1 MVIWCG
7 ITFVAITSTL
17 GLYFAKGLHAIE
29 AIVIIGP
36 FSDLHLTFFSVAISW
51 VLLGALI
58 VLLLL
63 KKINSRNFLT
73 LAGFFIIS
81 LLYVNLLRER
91 FLYGDVKEYIK
102 AAASLYFD
110 KAMPA
115 RYLYPPFWATLLQP
129 LTPLGHR
136 IIFDVMWLLNLV
148 SLFGF
153 YFLLQ
158 RVLQKYEFSERL
170 AALTT
175 FAFMVVNVPI
185 LRTLGY
191 VQVNLHV
198 TNLILLALLFYPRL
212 RWGSALALSLAVQ
225 MKISPIVLVLAF
237 ILEKDI
243 RWLVWFV
250 TFTAAVTAS
259 TIIINGTGP
268 YHDLLFNLQRIYGAD
283 TFSFRDTSIDS
294 LIHTVAS
301 LSGSGVEWTN
311 HAVLICKG
319 VVTAGALWIVALSV
333 RRHLFYSGSNQG
345 SVVFN
350 AIPTLLVLMMIASP
364 LVWEHHP
371 VFVAL
376 SYLVILKGLSRLDD
390 WLLFGFAY
398 YLEFLVPTFDF
409 FPWSYG
415 RLISPLMWLVLAGR
429 LSKYRWPSEPFLKV
443 NDWVADLKL
452 PQLHLS

>member
-1 MVIWCG
+1 MVLWCG
-7 ITFVAITSTL
+7 ITFVVLTSTL

-29 AIVIIGP
+29 AIVIVGP
-36 FSDLHLTFFSVAISW
+36 LSDLHITLFSVAISW
-51 VLLGALI
+51 VLVGALI

-73 LAGFFIIS
+73 FAGFFIIS
-81 LLYVNLLRER
+81 FLYVNLLRER
-91 FLYGDVKEYIK
+91 SVYGDVKAYIK

-110 KAMPA
+110 EAMPA

-136 IIFDVMWLLNLV
+136 IIFDVTWLLNLV

-153 YFLLQ
+153 YFLLH
-158 RVLQKYEFSERL
+158 RILQKYEFSERL

-198 TNLILLALLFYPRL
+198 TNLILLALLFYPRS

-225 MKISPIVLVLAF
+225 LKISPIVLVLAF
-237 ILEKDI
+237 VLERDI

-250 TFTAAVTAS
+250 AFTAAIIGG

-268 YHDLLFNLQRIYGAD
+268 YHDLLLNLQRIYGAD
-283 TFSFRDTSIDS
+283 TFSFRDNSIDS
-294 LIHTVAS
+294 LIRIVAS

-311 HAVLICKG
+311 NAVLICKG
-319 VVTAGALWIVALSV
+319 IVTAGALWIVALSV
-333 RRHLFYSGSNQG
+333 RRHLFYTGRDQG
-345 SVVFN
+345 NVIFN
-350 AIPTLLVLMMIASP
+350 AIPALLVLMMIASP

-376 SYLVILKGLSRLDD
+376 SYLVILKGLSTLDD
-390 WLLFGFAY
+390 WLLFGFSY

-415 RLISPLMWLVLAGR
+415 RLISPLIWLILVGR
-429 LSKYRWPSEPFLKV
+429 LSRYRWPSEAFLKV
-443 NDWVADLKL
+443 NDWLTDLKL
-452 PQLHLS
+452 PRAA